1 MDLVY
6 ICRDGENEELRYSI
20 RSAVKNLPHSKIWV
34 VGGKPEWYGG
44 NFIPVKQASSK
55 YSNVRNILE
64 EIKNNNLISNKF
76 ILMNDDFFVLKPVK
90 RMKNFHGGSL
100 RSKVEL
106 HQDLA
111 MRSAY
116 TSLLQQT
123 YMKLIRMGI
132 KDPLDYD
139 IHVPMIMSRSGLGQ
153 AIKGGGL
160 WRSSYGNIFAVGG
173 KKIDDVKVYDGG
185 PLKSKSYDFT
195 SLRHDFMSTDDSSFE
210 LVKDSLL
217 AEMFSE
223 PTIYE
228 LDFKNSIE

>member
-34 VGGKPEWYGG
+34 VGGKPDWYGG
-44 NFIPVKQASSK
+44 NFIPVKQTSSK

-76 ILMNDDFFVLKPVK
+76 ILMNDDFFIVKPVK
-90 RMKNFHGGSL
+90 RIKSFHGGPL
-100 RSKVEL
+100 QSKVEL

-116 TSLLQQT
+116 TNLLQQT
-123 YMKLIRMGI
+123 YMRLIRMGI
-132 KDPLDYD
+132 KSPLDYD
-139 IHVPMIMSRSGLGQ
+139 IHVPMAMSRKGLGE
-153 AIKGGGL
+153 AMKGNSL
-160 WRSSYGNIFAVGG
+160 WRSAYGNIFAVGG
-173 KKIDDVKVYDGG
+173 KRIDDVKVYDSG
-185 PLKSKSYDFT
+185 PLKSKSYDFA
-195 SLRHDFMSTDDSSFE
+195 SLKYDFVSTDDSSFE
-210 LVKDSLL
+210 LVKNSLL
-217 AEMFSE
+217 ADMFPE

-228 LDFKNSIE
+228 LDLKNSAE

>member
-34 VGGKPEWYGG
+34 VGGKPDWYGG
-44 NFIPVKQASSK
+44 NFIPVKQSGSK

-76 ILMNDDFFVLKPVK
+76 ILMNDDFFIIRPIKKLKK
-90 RMKNFHGGSL
+90 FHGGSL
-100 RSKVEL
+100 QSKVEL

-123 YMKLIRMGI
+123 YMRLIKMGI
-132 KDPLDYD
+132 KNPLDYD
-139 IHVPMIMSRSGLGQ
+139 IHVPMEMSRKGLGE
-153 AIKGGGL
+153 AMKGNSL
-160 WRSSYGNIFAVGG
+160 WRSAYGNIFAIGG
-173 KKIDDVKVYDGG
+173 RRIDDVKVYDSG
-185 PLKSKSYDFT
+185 PLKSKSYDFAT
-195 SLRHDFMSTDDSSFE
+195 LKYDFISTDDSSFE
-210 LVKDSLL
+210 LVKDTIL
-217 AEMFSE
+217 AQMFPE
-223 PTIYE
+223 PSGYE
-228 LDFKNSIE
+228 LDFKNSID